1 MRLTHPSIRPVG
13 RPIAFRF
20 DDRRIDA
27 LEGETI
33 AAALSAAGVTTFRHT
48 ASGAPRGL
56 FCGMGACFDCVVTV
70 NGRIGQRACLT
81 PATDGMT
88 VESGFP
94 AELAQDAASE
104 PDDRTCDVLIVGG
117 GVAGLSA
124 AIAAAEAGAS
134 VVVLDERHTA
144 GGQFAKALAPSYA
157 DATPDPQFALG
168 IDLRARAGR
177 AGVRLESDAMVWGGF
192 APESA
197 PPFAEARPGAPAT
210 GIRDP
215 AVPEAHGASAP
226 GERDPAAPPAEVA
239 ALIRGQAVTY
249 RPRRLILATGA
260 HEAPVPVP
268 GWTLPGV
275 MTTGGL
281 QTLVRTQRVCPGERV
296 LIAGSGPLNLQ
307 LACELLAGG
316 VRPVAVL
323 ESAPRPGFAAWRDLA
338 RMASAA
344 PDLLRDGIVML
355 RTLRRA
361 RVPVLWGTTLERL
374 EAGDPATAA
383 ATGDRVTAA
392 IGEAAPRAGDAGTA
406 AATRDPGTTA
416 ASCDRVTAAVAGGR
430 RFAVDTVAL
439 NAGFQPEVG
448 LARALGVPHR
458 LVDRGAGHLASET
471 DAEGRT
477 VVPGIFA
484 VGDGAALGGV
494 RIAGARGRLAGLA
507 AARDLGFPATA
518 DRSAQRVLL
527 RARRFQDALWRVFAA
542 PPLPIADATVVCRCE
557 EVSAGRL
564 RAEIAA
570 GLTSLPALK
579 KATRAGMGRCQGRF
593 CAATI
598 ARMGPAAPGPDGFAA
613 PRAPLRPVPAAPLMR
628 EAPEFVA
635 PLLSDPLPPIRLHAV
650 PPLPVETRHA
660 DVAIIGGGATGLS
673 TAYFL
678 AQGGA
683 DVLVIDR
690 DEAAMA
696 ASTANAGSLH
706 VQLLS
711 YDFTDDSPADGGPAA
726 HTLPLAPRSI
736 DLWREVAAAAGE
748 DLGIRTEGG
757 LMLAEDEA
765 GLAWLRR
772 KSAMERRWGIT
783 SHVLGRNELRALA
796 PAVSD
801 RMLGADFVPAEGY
814 GDPLRGMMAL
824 LRLARAEGARLLR
837 GAEVLRIERSG
848 AAWLLTTSK
857 GPVTAG
863 RVVNATGPWAA
874 RIGRM
879 VGLDLPV
886 TGTVQQVI
894 VTEPAP
900 PLTRHLIAVANRHL
914 SLKQQASGGFLI
926 GGGWFG
932 GFDAATG
939 RTSPLRRNIEGNLWV
954 CARALPAAGA
964 LSIVRAWTG
973 INPAIDRAPLLGE
986 AIGLPGFYNTVTANG
1001 YTLGP
1006 VAGQMT
1012 AEAILHGEAIDP
1024 RYTLARFR

>member
-1 MRLTHPSIRPVG
+1 MRLTHPTIRPTG
-13 RPIAFRF
+13 PMISFQF
-20 DDRRIDA
+20 DGQPIDA

-33 AAALSAAGVTTFRHT
+33 AAALSAAGITTLRHT
-48 ASGAPRGL
+48 ASGAPRGV

-81 PATDGMT
+81 PAQDGMQVT
-88 VESGFP
+88 GSFP
-94 AELAQDAASE
+94 AELTLDVAPPPE
-104 PDDRTCDVLIVGG
+104 ERNCDILVVGG

-134 VVVLDERHTA
+134 VVVLDERYA
-144 GGQFAKALAPSYA
+144 PGGQFAKPLAPSHV
-157 DATPDPQFALG
+157 DTDPDPQFRLG
-168 IDLRARAGR
+168 TDLRARVER
-177 AGVRLESDAMVWGGF
+177 AGVRLETGATVWGAF
-192 APESA
+192 APDEL
-197 PPFAEARPGAPAT
+197 
-210 GIRDP
+210 
-215 AVPEAHGASAP
+215 
-226 GERDPAAPPAEVA
+226 AAIV
-239 ALIRGQAVTY
+239 RGQSITY
-249 RPRRLILATGA
+249 HPRRLILATGA
-260 HEAPVPVP
+260 HEAPVPVL

-281 QTLVRTQRVCPGERV
+281 QTLVRTQRVSPGQRV

-316 VRPVAVL
+316 ITPIAVL
-323 ESAPRPGFAAWRDLA
+323 EAAPRPSASCWRDLA
-338 RMASAA
+338 RMAKAA
-344 PDLLRDGIVML
+344 PDLLLDGWRML
-355 RTLRRA
+355 RQLRQA
-361 RVPVLWGTTLERL
+361 NVPLLWGTALDRL
-374 EAGDPATAA
+374 TGNGQVRTAIAGAH
-383 ATGDRVTAA
+383 
-392 IGEAAPRAGDAGTA
+392 
-406 AATRDPGTTA
+406 
-416 ASCDRVTAAVAGGR
+416 
-430 RFAVDTVAL
+430 RFDVDVVAL
-439 NAGFQPEVG
+439 NMGFQPEVN

-458 LVDRGAGHLASET
+458 FVARGAGYLASET
-471 DAEGRT
+471 DANGRT
-477 VVPGIFA
+477 TVDGVFTA
-484 VGDGAALGGV
+484 GDGANFGGARV
-494 RIAGARGRLAGLA
+494 AQARGRLAGLA
-507 AARDLGFPATA
+507 AARDLGFAAPPDAAARTA
-518 DRSAQRVLL
+518 LA
-527 RARRFQDALWRVFAA
+527 RAEAFQSALWRVFTAS
-542 PPLPIADATVVCRCE
+542 PPALADATMVCRCE
-557 EVSAGRL
+557 EVTAAWL
-564 RAEIAA
+564 QAEIAS

-598 ARMGPAAPGPDGFAA
+598 ARMCPGNPEPDGFAA

-628 EAPEFVA
+628 EAPEFIA
-635 PLLSDPLPPIRLHAV
+635 PLLTDPASPTRLHAL
-650 PPLPVETRHA
+650 PPLPVEARHA
-660 DVAIIGGGATGLS
+660 DVVVIGGGAAGLS

-678 AQGGA
+678 AKGGA
-683 DVLVIDR
+683 DVLLIDR

-711 YDFTDDSPADGGPAA
+711 YDFTDDTPEDGGPAA

-736 DLWREVAAAAGE
+736 ALWKAIGAAVGE

-772 KSAMERRWGIT
+772 KSAMERRWGIE
-783 SHVLGRNELRALA
+783 SHVLQGNELRDLA

-801 RMLGADFVPAEGY
+801 HMVGADFVPAEGF

-824 LRLARAEGARLLR
+824 LHQAKAHGTRLLR
-837 GAEVLRIERSG
+837 GAEVQAIERTG
-848 AAWLLTTSK
+848 TTWTVTTSQ
-857 GPVTAG
+857 GQVTAN
-863 RVVNATGPWAA
+863 RLVNATGPWAA

-900 PLTRHLIAVANRHL
+900 KLTRHLIALANRHL

-932 GFDAATG
+932 DFDPATG

-954 CARALPAAGA
+954 CERALPVVKA
-964 LSIVRAWTG
+964 LPIVRAWTG

-986 AIGLPGFYNTVTANG
+986 VPSLPGFYNTVTANG

-1006 VAGQMT
+1006 AVGQIT
-1012 AEAILHGEAIDP
+1012 AESILHNETVDP
-1024 RYTLARFR
+1024 RYTLARFG